1 MSIVQIGAAI
11 SLVLLTLALG
21 LTSYRLVKG
30 PALAD
35 RVISLDLLAVITILI
50 MACIGVTTENP
61 VFLDASLVIAL
72 LAFISTVAFAR
83 FMERQS

>member
-50 MACIGVTTENP
+50 MTCIGVTTENP